1 MNLPKDFDTAKGY
14 NGQGFTP
21 LPIGPHICRIVGA
34 RCMTASTGSEML
46 EVAFD
51 IAEGGPDDGRFKERF
66 DELRKANPQT
76 KWPNAGMF
84 RVGIIT
90 RDGTTNTFF
99 KGLITA
105 IEESNAGY
113 SFKAVNCNEATLKDK
128 MVAFNFGEEEYKGS
142 DGQIHSTVKAFYAI
156 SVARAR
162 NGIEPP
168 KKHAYKPRPGE
179 SMAAQGFTEVP
190 ADEIP
195 DLPF

>member
-1 MNLPKDFDTAKGY
+1 MNLPKDFDSAKGY

-21 LPIGPHICRIVGA
+21 LSVGPHCCRIIGA
-34 RCMTASTGSEML
+34 RCITTSTGSEML

-51 IAEGGPDDGRFKERF
+51 ISEGGADDGRFNDRF
-66 DELRKANPQT
+66 QELRKMNPQA
-76 KWPNAGMF
+76 KWPNGGMF
-84 RVGIIT
+84 RTGIIT
-90 RDGTTNTFF
+90 RDGNTNTFF

-105 IEESNAGY
+105 VEESNAGY

-128 MVAFNFGEEEYKGS
+128 MVGFNFGEEDYKDNKGE
-142 DGQIHSTVKAFYAI
+142 IRTAVKPFYAVSI
-156 SVARAR
+156 ASARA
-162 NGIEPP
+162 GMEPP
-168 KKHAYKPRPGE
+168 KKRAYKPRPGD